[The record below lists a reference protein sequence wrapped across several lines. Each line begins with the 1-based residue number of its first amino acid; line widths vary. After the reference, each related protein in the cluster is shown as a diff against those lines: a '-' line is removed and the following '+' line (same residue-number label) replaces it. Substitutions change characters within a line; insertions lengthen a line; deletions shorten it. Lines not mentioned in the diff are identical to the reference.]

1 MRVLVSDVL
10 RRAQIDVVEAADAD
24 ATLAGW
30 RAHRPDVV
38 VLDHLMPPNSG
49 LDIARQILA
58 EDPSQVIF
66 LFTGLVDSGVRANSD
81 QLGITL
87 CLSKERVF
95 DLPDLVRMY
104 VSPA

>member
-24 ATLAGW
+24 ATMVCW
-30 RAHRPDVV
+30 RQHRPDVV

-49 LDIARQILA
+49 LEIARQILA

-66 LFTGLVDSGVRANSD
+66 LFTGLVDSDVRANSD
-81 QLGITL
+81 RLGITL

-95 DLPDLVRMY
+95 EIPELVRQH
-104 VSPA
+104 VSPT